1 MYPTIEHLE
10 MHHVR
15 GRNLS
20 VIHIL
25 ASTSSLISHLY
36 LATNYSSHSRV
47 LNYHRGASRTQLHH
61 IHLDVDVLSADFRW
75 LLTPFHQPTG
85 GKYQFIPT
93 MGAPYRL
100 HVHVAADSHCSA
112 SSSVASSLAVLSP
125 TQAGQAGLQAY
136 LLGYSTVS
144 RLSIMLLG
152 IIVRQQHRRHLE
164 TDRLPFLRYPTYCHR
179 REAVPAS
186 PSQQLSKCRCSLRT
200 CLRSTSLT
208 STCPDIPPE
217 FDLLRRGTTSGLLDE
232 RMLTPTGSLGS
243 ANFCN
248 PTCIFCR
255 IRGR

>member
-20 VIHIL
+20 VLDIL
-25 ASTSSLISHLY
+25 ASTSSLIWHLY
-36 LATNYSSHSRV
+36 LATDYSSHSRV
-47 LNYHRGASRTQLHH
+47 LNYHRGASRTLLHH
-61 IHLDVDVLSADFRW
+61 IHVDVDVLSADFPW
-75 LLTPFHQPTG
+75 LLTHFYQPTG
-85 GKYQFIPT
+85 EKYQFIPT

-100 HVHVAADSHCSA
+100 HVHVAPDEHCSA

-136 LLGYSTVS
+136 QIGYSTVS
-144 RLSIMLLG
+144 RLSTLLLG
-152 IIVRQQHRRHLE
+152 IIVRQQQRRLLE
-164 TDRLPFLRYPTYCHR
+164 TDRLPSTLFYIL
-179 REAVPAS
+179 
-186 PSQQLSKCRCSLRT
+186 SQTRSGICSLRT

-248 PTCIFCR
+248 PIMHFP
-255 IRGR
+255 

>member
-20 VIHIL
+20 VLDIL

-36 LATNYSSHSRV
+36 LATTLITDYSSHSRV
-47 LNYHRGASRTQLHH
+47 LNYHRGASRTLRHH
-61 IHLDVDVLSADFRW
+61 IHVDVDVLSADFPW
-75 LLTPFHQPTG
+75 LLTHFYQPTG

-93 MGAPYRL
+93 MRAPYRL
-100 HVHVAADSHCSA
+100 HVHVAAHSHCSA

-144 RLSIMLLG
+144 QLSTLLLG

-164 TDRLPFLRYPTYCHR
+164 TDRLPFLRYSTYFHR

-186 PSQQLSKCRCSLRT
+186 PSQQLSMLLFASNMPALN
-200 CLRSTSLT
+200 LT
-208 STCPDIPPE
+208 YIHLP
-217 FDLLRRGTTSGLLDE
+217 GY
-232 RMLTPTGSLGS
+232 PT
-243 ANFCN
+243 
-248 PTCIFCR
+248 
-255 IRGR
+255 

>member
-20 VIHIL
+20 VLDIL

-47 LNYHRGASRTQLHH
+47 LNYHRGESRTLRHH
-61 IHLDVDVLSADFRW
+61 IHVDVDVLSADFPW
-75 LLTPFHQPTG
+75 LLTHFYQPTG

-144 RLSIMLLG
+144 RLSTMLLG

-164 TDRLPFLRYPTYCHR
+164 TDRLPFLRYSTYCR
-179 REAVPAS
+179 RRGAVPAS
-186 PSQQLSKCRCSLRT
+186 PSQQLSKCCCSLRT

-248 PTCIFCR
+248 PIMHFL
-255 IRGR
+255 